1 MATKPQD
8 TEGHSQSEHDRQAGS
23 AAGTDRGHSGT
34 PHWVDP
40 EPFEVYREPPLT
52 PAQERFYTAS
62 QWQLMWWRFHRHKLA
77 VVSLWFLAL
86 CYLIVLLAEIV
97 APYNP
102 QTRDPQHIYAP
113 PQRVHLFHEGQFVG
127 PFTYGYRMELDMATL
142 RRVYMPDT
150 SVVQPLRFVCR
161 GESYHFWGIV
171 PGDFH
176 LVCPAEGGT
185 FFFMGTDRLGRDL
198 FSRVLLGARVSL
210 TVGLVGIAISF
221 VMGIILGGISGYYGG
236 WIDSVVQRIIEVIR
250 SFPMI
255 PLWLALSAA
264 LPPTWPP
271 LWVYFGI
278 TLILGLVDWTGLA
291 RAVRSKVL
299 ALREEEFAQ
308 AAMLMGAR
316 PTRIIGR
323 HLIPSFMSHLIA
335 SATLSIP
342 GMILGE
348 TALSFLGLG
357 VRAPMVS
364 WGVLLNDAQNVN
376 VVALYPWLMLPV
388 VPVIL
393 VVLAFNFM
401 GDGLRDAADP
411 YS

>member
-1 MATKPQD
+1 MARQPQD
-8 TEGHSQSEHDRQAGS
+8 QGGHRPPQTTTEASPP
-23 AAGTDRGHSGT
+23 

-40 EPFEVYREPPLT
+40 EPFEIYRELPLT
-52 PAQERFYTAS
+52 PQQERFYTAS
-62 QWQLMWWRFHRHKLA
+62 QWQLVWWRFKRHKLA
-77 VVSLWFLAL
+77 LVSLWFLAF
-86 CYLIVLLAEIV
+86 CYFVVVFAEML
-97 APYNP
+97 APYSP
-102 QTRDPQHIYAP
+102 HHRDPQHIYAP
-113 PQRVHLFHEGQFVG
+113 PQRVHLFHEGSFVG
-127 PFTYGYRMELDMATL
+127 PFVYGYRMELDMATL
-142 RRVYMPDT
+142 RRVYADDPGK
-150 SVVQPLRFVCR
+150 VQKLRFLCR
-161 GESYHFWGIV
+161 GDRYAFWGQV
-171 PGDFH
+171 PMDLH
-176 LVCPAEGGT
+176 LVCPADGGT
-185 FFFMGTDRLGRDL
+185 FFLWGTDRLGRDL
-198 FSRVLLGARVSL
+198 FSRILYGARISL

-221 VMGIILGGISGYYGG
+221 VMGLVLGGVSGYYGG
-236 WIDSVVQRIIEVIR
+236 WIDSVVQRMIEVIR

-271 LWVYFGI
+271 IWVYFGI

-291 RAVRSKVL
+291 RAVRSKIL

-308 AAMLMGAR
+308 AARLMGAK

-393 VVLAFNFM
+393 VVLAFNFL

-411 YS
+411 YT